1 MTSST
6 ADIITLFKKLMTV
19 NDVPKI
25 VQELESYN
33 GENSKY
39 FKTLIQNLGT
49 DLSKYKYVFD
59 LVLKI
64 NKESPKVTF
73 HDIYFKYL
81 STNNFQKFR
90 NFFVF
95 VNKLVLDD
103 SSHVD
108 SLVNDDDVDIQF
120 DMYNTIVSSLDKE
133 TGIKLIKDFLTQRTL
148 TFEEYYNQ
156 KYLSNTEKL
165 KSKLEN
171 TYLDINKLY
180 YRYPWLSEY
189 IVSKVYISS
198 TDHDI
203 DVFIENPL
211 TPTIFKSKTWYK
223 PNSLF
228 YSFLANQSNSRKI
241 KSSDN
246 GLATLEFFDDK
257 SREVTFS
264 FHIMYKLFKNDFSFT
279 YLIFDESVYNLE
291 RKFLT
296 VDYDT
301 VCDEYHIN
309 MFLDDPEMFNQVT
322 IDLMLEFFNK
332 AMSNVQS
339 KYKINDSILKKIP
352 SMKSIR
358 TLRELA
364 RKIAEVTIFVHM
376 DSISESIFKKQI
388 IRNYYKADVLFD
400 LEIEEKLP
408 ELLYDIE
415 NVDNIT
421 DYLENSIENEIY
433 NIGESVY
440 RLSRKIVFKQQQRKR
455 THAPLIKLRYIDEDD
470 NHNYIYYDKKEKW
483 LNIKDVLNK
492 KFDDDEYILDVIY
505 PRVCE
510 IFNREEVLKPSLSDK
525 EFKNKYKLL
534 LTILDHVISEEEL
547 LEKHRNMFLFFPDPK
562 YDGVSVVVL
571 EEESI
576 PIPSLELLPQTPV
589 PLPPPAIQ
597 LPRLDIFEE
606 TPPQTPPPQTPPQT
620 PPPAIKSS
628 SLPQDYNF
636 DDIVIAPPP
645 PVQSP
650 TYDDNDP
657 DKCSRCDKTSFHEC
671 TLTYLHSK
679 DNIKSVRC
687 VTMCF
692 NCLEKYTLTDD

>member
-6 ADIITLFKKLMTV
+6 ADIITVFKKLMTV

-59 LVLKI
+59 LVLRI

-103 SSHVD
+103 SNVD
-108 SLVNDDDVDIQF
+108 SLVNDDDVDIEF

-148 TFEEYYNQ
+148 NFEEYYNQ

-171 TYLDINKLY
+171 TYSDINKLY
-180 YRYPWLSEY
+180 YRYPWLTDT

-203 DVFIENPL
+203 DVFVDNPL

-228 YSFLANQSNSRKI
+228 YSFLANQSNNRKI
-241 KSSDN
+241 KSTDS

-257 SREVTFS
+257 SRDVTFS
-264 FHIMYKLFKNDFSFT
+264 FHIMYKLFKNDFNFS
-279 YLIFDESVYNLE
+279 YLMFDESVYNLE

-309 MFLDDPEMFNQVT
+309 MFLDDKEMFHQVT

-339 KYKINDSILKKIP
+339 KYKVNDSILKKIP

-364 RKIAEVTIFVHM
+364 RKIAEVTIFLHM
-376 DSISESIFKKQI
+376 DSVSDSIFKKQI
-388 IRNYYKADVLFD
+388 IRNYYHADVLFD

-408 ELLYDIE
+408 ELLYDME

-470 NHNYIYYDKKEKW
+470 NHNYVYYEKKEKW

-492 KFDDDEYILDVIY
+492 KFEDDEYILDVIY

-510 IFNREEVLKPSLSDK
+510 IFNREEVLKASLTDK

-534 LTILDHVISEEEL
+534 LNILDHVISEEEL
-547 LEKHRNMFLFFPDPK
+547 LEKHRDMFLDFPDPK
-562 YDGVSVVVL
+562 YDGVSVVIVQEL
-571 EEESI
+571 QS
-576 PIPSLELLPQTPV
+576 PPSLEPV
-589 PLPPPAIQ
+589 PLPKTPLTPPPPVIQ
-597 LPRLDIFEE
+597 LPRLDVFEE
-606 TPPQTPPPQTPPQT
+606 TQPQLQPQTPP
-620 PPPAIKSS
+620 S
-628 SLPQDYNF
+628 SLPKNDEYNF

-657 DKCSRCDKTSFHEC
+657 DKCSRCHKNSFHEC
-671 TLTYLHSK
+671 TLTYLHTK
-679 DNIKSVRC
+679 ENVKSVRC
-687 VTMCF
+687 ITMCF
-692 NCLEKYTLTDD
+692 DCLEKHTLSDD